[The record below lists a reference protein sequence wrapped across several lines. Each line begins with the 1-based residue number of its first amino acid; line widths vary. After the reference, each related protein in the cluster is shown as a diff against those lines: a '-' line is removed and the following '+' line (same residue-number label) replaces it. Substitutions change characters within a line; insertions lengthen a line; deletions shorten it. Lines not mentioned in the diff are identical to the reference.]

1 MNTFQPSGPPTTSTH
16 VDDIE
21 DSLHALPSW
30 FAWFQ
35 KTFGLSFLVIASAYL
50 LGNLATLG
58 WVPDISHPE
67 SWGWFKGAGVIL
79 FFVGG
84 VAVAGIGLTC
94 SVVFVAAVKRR
105 QWFMVFVTGLGMLV
119 FFGVEVW
126 ASLSE
131 RSVNILP
138 TPADRAVLSAL
149 GFHGVPPISPT
160 AVVVSVLFPLGS
172 LYFGFVQQRRV
183 AVTQR
188 DIEEDALEMERKVRL
203 AQQEARL
210 AEALAQKRAVQ
221 ARGAVGVMRAAT
233 SAFRSPD
240 FERTSAFPNL
250 TRTGPSASDA
260 SQFARD
266 SLSDPHEVTGV
277 PRLDEF
283 DPVEVY
289 VPRDR
294 VSPRELLA
302 ATNHNGHA
310 RHLAQSDGDD
320 DGDIG
325 EAERESDDDLPF

>member
-1 MNTFQPSGPPTTSTH
+1 MNTSQPSGPPSSGAPG
-16 VDDIE
+16 DDIE

-183 AVTQR
+183 AVTAR

-210 AEALAQKRAVQ
+210 AEAMAQKRAMQ
-221 ARGAVGVMRAAT
+221 ARVVGVMRAAT

-240 FERTSAFPNL
+240 FDGTTAFPDQ
-250 TRTGPSASDA
+250 TRTRTAITNANHSDGASW
-260 SQFARD
+260 RD
-266 SLSDPHEVTGV
+266 SHDITGV
-277 PRLDEF
+277 PR
-283 DPVEVY
+283 
-289 VPRDR
+289 R
-294 VSPRELLA
+294 S
-302 ATNHNGHA
+302 G
-310 RHLAQSDGDD
+310 
-320 DGDIG
+320 
-325 EAERESDDDLPF
+325 